1 MLLTTRSA
9 TGSSQ
14 EYEANYHEVL
24 ETGQALCLVGTDY
37 HAAGYEKPT
46 HGKPPD
52 KVVDMVA
59 KENDGLKIKVN
70 KEVGECET
78 EAGYDKPSSV
88 LLDKGVDASAAPTLK
103 KTAPEEQQHQLDAGE
118 DINPVLKL
126 ICHAERADTPHPI
139 LPNDLHQQTPQCQEL
154 GDGEAEPEK
163 PPHIGEHTAHKWV
176 PQQTMEN
183 PQILLELAGD
193 ITSTQGIGEETADNP
208 HDNVKA
214 EIKDVELEGHSA
226 SGFLQDRISQ
236 HRNNCTLAE
245 KGQSETHIAHM
256 NEPPATAHLFNF
268 ASSIHISLHG

>member
-1 MLLTTRSA
+1 M
-9 TGSSQ
+9 GSSQ
-14 EYEANYHEVL
+14 EYEAIYHEVP
-24 ETGQALCLVGTDY
+24 ETGQALFLVGTDY
-37 HAAGYEKPT
+37 HAAGDEKPT

-52 KVVDMVA
+52 KVVDMV
-59 KENDGLKIKVN
+59 EVN

-78 EAGYDKPSSV
+78 EAGYDKPSSA
-88 LLDKGVDASAAPTLK
+88 LLDKGVNSSAAPTLK
-103 KTAPEEQQHQLDAGE
+103 KSAPEEQQHQLDAGE

-139 LPNDLHQQTPQCQEL
+139 LPNDLHQQTPQCQEH
-154 GDGEAEPEK
+154 GDGETEPEK

-183 PQILLELAGD
+183 PQIFLELAGD

-236 HRNNCTLAE
+236 HRNDWTVAE

-256 NEPPATAHLFNF
+256 NERTNCYRAWGGGVRTLV
-268 ASSIHISLHG
+268 